1 VKQKDTKKKAAKPRP
16 GSKGKANKQSRSAA
30 AKPAEKKTA
39 AMDVKPVEGAYRAY
53 GYRWL
58 VLAVFFLI
66 TVVIEIQ
73 WLSFA
78 PIAREARAAYG
89 FGAGEGIYIDLLAL
103 IFLVMF
109 IIVCIPASYIIDRYG
124 IRKGIGI
131 GAVLTGIFGL
141 MKGVFA
147 DSYPMMIACQVG
159 LGVAQPFILNAVT
172 KVAVNWFPLNERAT
186 AVGIATLAQYV
197 GFIVVSMV
205 TPHLVVKSGETYEL
219 GGMLMTW
226 GVLTAAIA
234 MLFLVFMREKPATP
248 PSSHGTE
255 ERLLSRDGF
264 RHIMSHKDMRIAL
277 GFFFIGLGMFNAITT
292 CIDQICEIKKL
303 ATEQTGMI
311 MGMMF
316 IAGIVGAV
324 ILPALSDRFRK
335 RKLFL
340 ALGMALMIPGLAGL
354 TFAESYGLMLASAAV
369 MGFFLVGGAG
379 PIGFQ
384 YAAEVSF
391 PAPESLSQ
399 GIILLAGQVSGI
411 LFVVGMNVA
420 GMIQFMV
427 VFIALAVLNVF
438 LAARLKESPM
448 IVSAQG

>member
-1 VKQKDTKKKAAKPRP
+1 MDGETKRYKQENIGFSSRKKSAAKKAAKSS
-16 GSKGKANKQSRSAA
+16 GAKQTK
-30 AKPAEKKTA
+30 KPAPAVARPAE
-39 AMDVKPVEGAYRAY
+39 VAYRAY
-53 GYRWL
+53 GYRWV

-73 WLSFA
+73 WLTFV
-78 PIAREARAAYG
+78 PIAREAQAVYG
-89 FGAGEGIYIDLLAL
+89 FGVNDGFYIDLLAL

-131 GAVLTGIFGL
+131 GAVLTGIFSL

-147 DSYPMMIACQVG
+147 DSYPMMVACQIG

-205 TPHLVVKSGETYEL
+205 TPYLVVKSGDTFEL

-226 GVLTAAIA
+226 GVISAVIAA
-234 MLFLVFMREKPATP
+234 LFLALMREKPATP
-248 PSSHGTE
+248 PSSHGGE

-264 RHIMSHKDMRIAL
+264 RHIMGHRDMRIAL
-277 GFFFIGLGMFNAITT
+277 ALFFIGLGMFNAITT
-292 CIDQICEIKKL
+292 CIDRICEIKKL
-303 ATEQTGMI
+303 TTEQTGMI

-324 ILPALSDRFRK
+324 IQPTLSDRFRK

-340 ALGMALMIPGLAGL
+340 VLGMALMIPGLAGM
-354 TFAESYGLMLASAAV
+354 TFFE
-369 MGFFLVGGAG
+369 
-379 PIGFQ
+379 
-384 YAAEVSF
+384 
-391 PAPESLSQ
+391 
-399 GIILLAGQVSGI
+399 
-411 LFVVGMNVA
+411 
-420 GMIQFMV
+420 
-427 VFIALAVLNVF
+427 
-438 LAARLKESPM
+438 
-448 IVSAQG
+448 